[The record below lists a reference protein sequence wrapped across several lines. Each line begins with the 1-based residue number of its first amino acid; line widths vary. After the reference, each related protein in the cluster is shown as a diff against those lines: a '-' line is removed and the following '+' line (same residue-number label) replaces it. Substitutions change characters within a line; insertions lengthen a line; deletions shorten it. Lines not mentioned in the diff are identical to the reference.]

1 MQAAAYDLA
10 KREAWEKKCA
20 EEAAAIEAAVVSAI
34 AGSGSGSGGAAAQ
47 VEEKESF
54 WSSDENE
61 DDTGKERT
69 DLAPKE
75 PRPPPEID
83 PKEGILSEARK
94 VLKAWHT
101 LPATIDW
108 YKECP
113 ELKQVEANAV
123 GEGQTIDR
131 LELLLHADVGPLY
144 KKIESNDPDRR
155 LFGYIPA
162 MARSSLGQ
170 IGALNAESFC
180 ERILRNAGHV
190 LSEGNTL
197 LNEPELHKLVVLRMN
212 KGFLK
217 FMRAHHAD
225 VVKQQ
230 FGCTMDVKEGPRDGG
245 S

>member
-75 PRPPPEID
+75 PPPPEID